1 MVKALLIESDP
12 KVRDLIEVGLRNF
25 PGFSVDHSDDTWAV
39 EMARERNYDLVIA
52 DIELAGGMNGLDLV
66 KSIREFDPDVEVI
79 LVGRGKAARAAAKEK
94 SAANVFAVLHLP
106 FQEEGFFKLIS
117 RAKDRIESRT

>member
-12 KVRDLIEVGLRNF
+12 RVRDLIAVGLRNF
-25 PGFSVDHSDDTWAV
+25 PDFVVDHSDDAWAV
-39 EMARERNYDLVIA
+39 EMAKERSYDLIIA
-52 DIELAGGMNGLDLV
+52 DIELAGGASGLDLV
-66 KSIREFDPDVEVI
+66 KKIRGFDPHVEVI

-117 RAKDRIESRT
+117 RAKDRIESRA